1 MAKLSNYPK
10 RNRDQIIRERE
21 KYPSIHLYIHAFIRH
36 TKADPTQERE
46 EKKEK
51 ERERERV
58 DGWVVV
64 GGGESYIYKI

>member
-1 MAKLSNYPK
+1 MRERRWRLAKLSNYPK
-10 RNRDQIIRERE
+10 RNR
-21 KYPSIHLYIHAFIRH
+21 PNNNIHAFIRH

-51 ERERERV
+51 ERERV